1 MNPKIIL
8 CFALVLSGGLLG
20 CSTITSQPQSPNP
33 ESFDL
38 EVALSSPY
46 NRDFTMLTTIRIEEP
61 FHLIATNGAITN
73 EVSGTLH
80 APHGEI
86 YPLDVTVSEWA
97 SEKDNVRDSWKPSL
111 ELEKAWGGGTV
122 SSVVYMREITLRR
135 HESIFKPK

>member
-1 MNPKIIL
+1 MKPKIIL
-8 CFALVLSGGLLG
+8 CLALVLSGGLFG
-20 CSTITSQPQSPNP
+20 CSTITSQSQSQNP

-46 NRDFTMLTTIRIEEP
+46 NRDFTMLTTIHIEKP

-80 APHGEI
+80 APNGGI

-97 SEKDNVRDSWKPSL
+97 SKKDNMRDSWKLKL
-111 ELEKAWGGGTV
+111 ELGKAWGGGAV
-122 SSVVYMREITLRR
+122 SSVVSMREITLRR